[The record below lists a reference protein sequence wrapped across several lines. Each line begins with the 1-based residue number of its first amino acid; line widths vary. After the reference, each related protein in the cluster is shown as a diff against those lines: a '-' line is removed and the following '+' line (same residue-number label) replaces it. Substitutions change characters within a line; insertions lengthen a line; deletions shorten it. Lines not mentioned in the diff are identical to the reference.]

1 MRPVPFQLRCPPPWA
16 QTDGCVLYAWENRAR
31 AQSSTQDPTM
41 DAFGALS
48 EPLRAP
54 SFKTLASSS
63 LPLSILTPNVTPTR
77 LQCPSKCS
85 TLWIKYIYL
94 FVGIIYSCK
103 FDRKI
108 RIYKSLYN
116 SCISHRDI
124 AAYLSY
130 NFLIFST
137 HFTVEFFTHIFRIR
151 PSSTS
156 CSAWFVNFLHG
167 TFLCFEIFNLKI
179 LCEESILIA
188 WNRYSRHKISLT
200 RRETLI
206 RCLQI
211 SLNGWNA

>member
-1 MRPVPFQLRCPPPWA
+1 
-16 QTDGCVLYAWENRAR
+16 
-31 AQSSTQDPTM
+31 M

-77 LQCPSKCS
+77 LQWPCKCS

-94 FVGIIYSCK
+94 FAGIIYSCE

-108 RIYKSLYN
+108 RIYKSLYD

-124 AAYLSY
+124 RACLSY
-130 NFLIFST
+130 NFRIFCT
-137 HFTVEFFTHIFRIR
+137 HFSVEFFTHIFCIR
-151 PSSTS
+151 PPSTS
-156 CSAWFVNFLHG
+156 SSAWFVNFLHG
-167 TFLCFEIFNLKI
+167 IFLCFEIFNLRI
-179 LCEESILIA
+179 LREESILIA